1 MNKLFVLAIIF
12 WLSTGFL
19 PAKGF
24 NFDDKILRN
33 ELQKLGLAENMDW
46 KEIVV
51 PDSIQLANTVQGKFL
66 ILKNQNSNLQNYV
79 YIGRVNGCREG
90 GCSSPS
96 ETINIDTP
104 EFFDYLIVFDTEL
117 AVQQVKV
124 YNYQAT
130 HGQEVTNKGWLKQF
144 KGFDG
149 KRSLTV
155 GKSIDAISG
164 ATVSV
169 YGIVNDIQDKTRLI
183 HQIIEK

>member
-1 MNKLFVLAIIF
+1 MYKLFLLAIIF
-12 WLSTGFL
+12 CFSTGFF
-19 PAKGF
+19 PTKGF
-24 NFDDKILRN
+24 NFDDKTLRK
-33 ELQKLGLAENMDW
+33 ELHKLSGVENPDW

-51 PDSIQLANTVQGKFL
+51 PESLQAANPIQGKYL
-66 ILKNQNSNLQNYV
+66 ALKNQNTDLQKYV
-79 YIGRVNGCREG
+79 YVGRVNGCREG
-90 GCSSPS
+90 GCSSPA
-96 ETINIDTP
+96 ETMNIDTP
-104 EFFDYLIVFDTEL
+104 EFFDYLIVFDSRL

-130 HGQEVTNKGWLKQF
+130 HGHEITNKGWLKQF
-144 KGFDG
+144 LGYDG

-183 HQIIEK
+183 SQIVAK